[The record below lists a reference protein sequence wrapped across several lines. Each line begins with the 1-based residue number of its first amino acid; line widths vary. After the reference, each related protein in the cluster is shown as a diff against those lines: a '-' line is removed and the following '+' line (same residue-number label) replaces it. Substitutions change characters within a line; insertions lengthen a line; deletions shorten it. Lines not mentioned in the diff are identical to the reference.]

1 MRIAE
6 NKGDDDENSDPLYTD
21 SLNDT
26 TTEDPTEADDDS
38 ISETNHVFETAN
50 NFLWT
55 NTLINLTPTK
65 RMNLAKT
72 EYFDS
77 INSGDDCCMS
87 SGSLQPRGEGLAEC
101 CDSLESELQDIQ

>member
-38 ISETNHVFETAN
+38 ISETNDK
-50 NFLWT
+50 FLWN
-55 NTLINLTPTK
+55 NTLMNLTPTQ